1 MKKIY
6 LFVSIWLV
14 LPLMV
19 FGASDNRNGASTCQS
34 VNSSS
39 QQKARTGAVP
49 APSTDQ
55 QKARTDVFPG
65 HSSNQQITR
74 NDIIPGYLT
83 DLKKDRTIVASKHP
97 AGKPKGPNAGRS
109 SHAAIKSNT
118 WLTAGQVTS
127 TVVPKSRKAAIF
139 GHSTY
144 KQKFQPGATP
154 VLSTD
159 KQKFQTSAT
168 PIRSAYKQ
176 EFQPGATPVLSTYE
190 QKFQT
195 SATPMRSAVRQIDTS
210 SGEAEGINEKIK
222 TGWTFGAV
230 PAIAYDTDR
239 GFKYGGLVNFYHFG
253 DGKIYPK
260 YRHSIYLE
268 WSRTTRGSGINQFR
282 YDSEYLIPN
291 VRVTAEASYLTEKAL
306 DFYGFN
312 GREVLYNPD
321 FEDEDQKAEYISRMY
336 YRHERDLLRLKAD
349 FQGSIIGRKL
359 RWLAGFVHYGIN
371 TDAVDIA
378 NLNKGKDKEDLLPDT
393 AGIFQKYV
401 DWNIISGKE
410 KDGGNTNFLKL
421 GLVYDTRDNE
431 PNPNSG
437 MWTELLFNMAPGFL
451 GNKDYS
457 FTKLA
462 LTHRQYFTIFPK
474 RLTLAYRLS
483 YQPKISGD
491 MPFYMLPFIY
501 NSRLTV
507 DGLGGKKTIRGIL
520 LNRLAGEGYAFGNIE
535 FRWKFIKTVLFNQ
548 NIYVALSTFLDGGM
562 VTDYYDIQDE
572 TINNLKSDNPAAYRN
587 HFTGEDES
595 LHLSYGT
602 GLHFALNENF
612 IVAVDYGRAID
623 APDDGISGFYIGM
636 DFLY

>member
-1 MKKIY
+1 MKKLI
-6 LFVSIWLV
+6 LFVCTGLLWLT
-14 LPLMV
+14 LIS
-19 FGASDNRNGASTCQS
+19 GAMDNRNGTASCEP
-34 VNSSS
+34 VNSWTPRGQALSCETNQPLNEHNHEAS
-39 QQKARTGAVP
+39 GENETFGPSIRQDQYANEKENSAGKQKPEMVAETEH
-49 APSTDQ
+49 STVQ
-55 QKARTDVFPG
+55 
-65 HSSNQQITR
+65 
-74 NDIIPGYLT
+74 
-83 DLKKDRTIVASKHP
+83 LKNRPEVASVH
-97 AGKPKGPNAGRS
+97 S
-109 SHAAIKSNT
+109 
-118 WLTAGQVTS
+118 
-127 TVVPKSRKAAIF
+127 VVQSKKMSAVVS
-139 GHSTY
+139 GHSTMQY
-144 KQKFQPGATP
+144 KKRPAVASGNSEVQPMDTI
-154 VLSTD
+154 
-159 KQKFQTSAT
+159 SA
-168 PIRSAYKQ
+168 
-176 EFQPGATPVLSTYE
+176 
-190 QKFQT
+190 
-195 SATPMRSAVRQIDTS
+195 DT
-210 SGEAEGINEKIK
+210 GERNEKTK

-312 GREVLYNPD
+312 GREALYNPD
-321 FEDEDQKAEYISRMY
+321 FEDQDQKAEYISRMY

-349 FQGSIIGRKL
+349 FQGSIIGRRL

-371 TDAVDIA
+371 TGEVDID
-378 NLNKGKDKEDLLPDT
+378 NLNKGKDEADMLPDT
-393 AGIFQKYV
+393 AGIYQKYA

-437 MWTELLFNMAPGFL
+437 IWTELLFNMAPGFL

-462 LTHRQYFTIFPK
+462 LTHRQYFTLFPGQ
-474 RLTLAYRLS
+474 LTLAYRLS

-507 DGLGGKKTIRGIL
+507 DGVGGKKTIRGIL

-572 TINNLKSDNPAAYRN
+572 SINNLKSDNPAAYRN

-612 IVAVDYGRAID
+612 IVAVDYGRALD